1 MITTQRIPSP
11 LRLISLLLGLSMLFI
26 GGRFLLAPEA
36 GEVGF
41 GLQYQQ
47 PNYAFHAIK
56 GIRDI
61 FSGLMILLL
70 AWYHYRQ
77 PLLLAFLA
85 GSLIPLTDML
95 IVWVTPGSNLWA
107 MLIHGGTALTL
118 WILCYFLA
126 QTIPPLKPNSSEHAS
141 VKRLSSLSE
150 GSNSILELL
159 ILPGEHTPWHYHE
172 LFSETF
178 QILKGELTVGRGKQ
192 TLFLREGQ
200 TATIELG
207 QKHFFSNTSG
217 KECLIQVTVS
227 PGNQNFEESLL
238 IYKGLAKDGF
248 ASTSGTPKKLLDLA
262 LFIHLNDSHMIG
274 FSKLAEPFFRLL
286 ASYATQQGRLAKL
299 KANYAIS

>member
-11 LRLISLLLGLSMLFI
+11 LRLISLLLGLGMLFI

-70 AWYHYRQ
+70 AWYHYRH
-77 PLLLAFLA
+77 PLLLTFLA

-95 IVWVTPGSNLWA
+95 IVWYTPDSNLWT

-118 WILCYFLA
+118 WILCYFLVQSA
-126 QTIPPLKPNSSEHAS
+126 PPSKTNSSEPLTAS

-150 GSNSILELL
+150 GKDSVLRSYPANVR
-159 ILPGEHTPWHYHE
+159 PGTTMDYFP
-172 LFSETF
+172 
-178 QILKGELTVGRGKQ
+178 
-192 TLFLREGQ
+192 
-200 TATIELG
+200 
-207 QKHFFSNTSG
+207 KHFR
-217 KECLIQVTVS
+217 
-227 PGNQNFEESLL
+227 
-238 IYKGLAKDGF
+238 Y
-248 ASTSGTPKKLLDLA
+248 
-262 LFIHLNDSHMIG
+262 
-274 FSKLAEPFFRLL
+274 
-286 ASYATQQGRLAKL
+286 
-299 KANYAIS
+299 